1 MLKHRVIPMVLIDG
15 FSVLKTINFTQRRNL
30 GSPVTVARTY
40 NARNV
45 DELILLDI
53 DASKQNRAIDKF
65 TIMDIS
71 SELFMPLTVG
81 GGIKT
86 LTDIEMALKMGADK
100 VAINSEVLRNPNIIK
115 EAAQAF
121 GQQCITVSIDVIKV
135 KDDYKIYSHTHAQI
149 LDICILDFCKQVEHL
164 GAGELLI
171 NNVSQDGLM
180 TGPDVVLITLI
191 TSLVSIPVI
200 AAGGISVPSDCTKV
214 IEAGALAV
222 AAASIF
228 HFTRYTPD
236 ECKASM
242 KENGISVRI

>member
-15 FSVLKTINFTQRRNL
+15 FSVLKTINFSSRRNL

-40 NARNV
+40 NTRNI

-65 TIMDIS
+65 TIMDIAT
-71 SELFMPLTVG
+71 ELFMPLTVG

-86 LTDIEMALKMGADK
+86 TKDIEMALKMGADK
-100 VAINSEVLRNPNIIK
+100 VAINSEVLRKPSIIR
-115 EAAQAF
+115 EAAQEF
-121 GQQCITVSIDVIKV
+121 GQQCITVSIDIKKV
-135 KDDYKIYSHTHAQI
+135 SNSYKIYSHTHGLL
-149 LDICILDFCKQVEHL
+149 LDLCLFDFCKQVEQL

-180 TGPDVVLITLI
+180 EGPDLALITLI
-191 TSLVSIPVI
+191 TNLVTIPVI
-200 AAGGISVPSDCTKV
+200 AAGGISAPSDCTQV

-228 HFTRYTPD
+228 HFTSYTPN
-236 ECKASM
+236 ECKESM
-242 KENGISVRI
+242 KANGISVRL